1 MRVLFIDSVH
11 ECLVNGLQ
19 EMGYE
24 CDIPENINNK
34 DDVMKIIGN
43 YEGLIV
49 RSKVIVD
56 KEIIEKGGKLR
67 FIGRPGSGMENI
79 DVDYAE
85 NKGIR
90 CLNSPEGNRDAVGEH
105 ALGMILSLLNKIK
118 QADMQIRNGVWNRQA
133 NRGIEIKGKT
143 VGIIGYGNMGS
154 AFAEKLKGLDVKII
168 AYDKYKKNFGNSFV
182 KETSLET
189 IFQETDILSL
199 HLPLTGE
206 TTYMLNNAFVK
217 NFKKEIYIINTS
229 RGKIINTVDLVE
241 NIKKGKIKGAA
252 LDVLEYENNS
262 FENLYK
268 SKLTPAFEYL
278 IGSDRVLLTPHVAGW
293 TEESNMK
300 IAAVLLQKI
309 KQLNLK

>member
-1 MRVLFIDSVH
+1 
-11 ECLVNGLQ
+11 
-19 EMGYE
+19 
-24 CDIPENINNK
+24 
-34 DDVMKIIGN
+34 MKIIGN